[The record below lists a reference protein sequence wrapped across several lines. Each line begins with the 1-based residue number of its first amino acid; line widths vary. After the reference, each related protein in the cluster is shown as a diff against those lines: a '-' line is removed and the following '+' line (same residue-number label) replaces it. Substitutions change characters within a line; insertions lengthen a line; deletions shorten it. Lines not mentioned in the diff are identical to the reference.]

1 MRCPILPSILLPAV
15 LAFLHP
21 AQLAAAEP
29 CLAPGAIDVAALLP
43 PPVAL
48 GSAEELAELA
58 LVLTLQD
65 QRGAGDAQRIHDED
79 VMSLATFSDA
89 VGPWFTPD
97 RLPAVG
103 ALVLAIHAECRPF
116 IHAGKAFYAHP
127 RPPAVDPRVTPLVS
141 EGEGSYPS
149 GHSTRGMA
157 DALILAE
164 LVPEARQALL
174 DRGQRIGFDRV
185 VAGVHFPS
193 DVVAGRV
200 LGQAIARALLA
211 NPAFRAALKAAQGE
225 IAAAR
230 SAATA
235 P

>member
-1 MRCPILPSILLPAV
+1 MRCLILLPILLPAV
-15 LAFLHP
+15 LAFLDP
-21 AQLAAAEP
+21 AQLPAAERFLP
-29 CLAPGAIDVAALLP
+29 DGAIDVAALLP

-48 GSAEELAELA
+48 GSAEELAELDV
-58 LVLTLQD
+58 VLRLQER
-65 QRGAGDAQRIHDED
+65 RGAGDALRIRAED
-79 VMSLATFSDA
+79 AMGLATFSDA
-89 VGPWFTPD
+89 IGPWCAPE
-97 RLPAVG
+97 RLPRLS

-116 IHAGKAFYAHP
+116 IHAGKALYAHP
-127 RPPAVDPRVTPLVS
+127 RPPAVDPRVIPLVN

-164 LVPEARQALL
+164 LVPDARQALL
-174 DRGQRIGFDRV
+174 ERGQRIGFDRV

-193 DVVAGRV
+193 DVLAGRV

-211 NPAFRAALKAAQGE
+211 DAGFRTALTAAQGE
-225 IAAAR
+225 IAAVR
-230 SAATA
+230 GPA